1 MPVVDASIFGKLL
14 FLEPDSA
21 QARALVMR
29 GGVVAP
35 PSLRIELVNLIRRV
49 AKAKHLD
56 IDAAAQILDDQ
67 LVGVEFEPDTPE
79 LGRATLEIALALDH
93 AAQDCAYLAVAR
105 RLGAPLVTTDAV
117 FARKARRHGHDVRGL

>member
-21 QARALVMR
+21 QARALIAR
-29 GGVVAP
+29 GGVAAP
-35 PSLRIELVNLIRRV
+35 PGLRIELANLVRRV
-49 AKAKHLD
+49 AKVKNLD
-56 IDAAAQILDDQ
+56 FDAAAQIFGDQ
-67 LVGVEFEPDTPE
+67 LVGVQFEPDTPE

-105 RLGAPLVTTDAV
+105 RRGIPLVTADAA
-117 FARKARRHGHDVRGL
+117 FARKARTHGHDVRGL